1 MLSQHDPRPP
11 DPPTA
16 GRGGSSPAMALP
28 ALKPFPSTESF
39 VPLSMH
45 PFENYFQD
53 PCDGLGFTWGPN
65 GKNRRQ
71 GPAPTEL
78 PTSPPTSL
86 QIPQEVVSDR
96 APWVSSR
103 LSTPSDSRAACRP
116 VLRRWPGTLRG
127 EAREEAAAKRKPFLL
142 LPHIPRAL

>member
-1 MLSQHDPRPP
+1 MLSQRDPRPP
-11 DPPTA
+11 GPPTA
-16 GRGGSSPAMALP
+16 GRGGSSPATALP

-39 VPLSMH
+39 VPLSTH
-45 PFENYFQD
+45 PFENYLQD
-53 PCDGLGFTWGPN
+53 PCDGPGFTWGPN

-78 PTSPPTSL
+78 PRLPPTSL
-86 QIPQEVVSDR
+86 QTPQEVVSDP
-96 APWVSSR
+96 APGVSSR
-103 LSTPSDSRAACRP
+103 LSAPSDSRAARHP
-116 VLRRWPGTLRG
+116 VLRSWPGALRG